1 MKAALRQAEISRK
14 HDEVPIGAVVVK
26 DGKIIA
32 RAHNTRNASKNA
44 TEHAELVAISRAC
57 RKLDD
62 WRLSGCDLYV
72 TLEPCVM
79 CLGACFNARI
89 SNLYFG
95 AYDVEGKG
103 CVAVAEMVGKTLNHE
118 LFLQGG
124 ILQKQCSDILSDYF
138 RDKRNAKCNGLR
150 CKQASCNT
158 VCKRTP
164 FHGTAKG

>member
-1 MKAALRQAEISRK
+1 MRKFSRK

-57 RKLDD
+57 RKLGD

-118 LFLQGG
+118 LFLQGAFCKNSVPTFFPIISVISAMQSVTG
-124 ILQKQCSDILSDYF
+124 DGVNRQVATQFANAYLFTEKQ
-138 RDKRNAKCNGLR
+138 RDE
-150 CKQASCNT
+150 
-158 VCKRTP
+158 
-164 FHGTAKG
+164 TA